1 MNSHAPRGCAL
12 TLAVL
17 LASLCPQ
24 FASAQI
30 AVSANDGKSS
40 LNDGKPEVP
49 AQVAPDTVFLIDLN
63 QTPPKVI
70 GEVQAP
76 TSAVGPPMSVAVS
89 RDESFALVT
98 GAAKIDPADAK
109 KAVPD
114 NKLSVIDIKARPP
127 VVLATLEAGAGAS
140 GVAISPK
147 GSPVL
152 VANRAEG
159 TVSIFTASGKTLTPA
174 GKIDF
179 GAPASGPS
187 AVVFTPDGK
196 SALVTRD
203 GDNKVS
209 VLAIDGDKVE
219 YTKRDVGA
227 GLRPY
232 GIVMSPKGDVAIVA
246 DLGINNGNGDTDT
259 VSIID
264 VQAKPPRTIDT
275 VSVGSTPEGMKL
287 SPDGQ
292 YLALAVMNGSNK
304 SKASPIFNDKGF
316 LKVFSLKDKK
326 LTPVAVADVGHWC
339 QGVAFSNDNR
349 KILVQCMV
357 ENEIQVFDFD
367 GKALKRSGTIKAA
380 GPAGI
385 GVAER

>member
-1 MNSHAPRGCAL
+1 MNFHASRACAL
-12 TLAVL
+12 ILAAS
-17 LASLCPQ
+17 LASLFPQ
-24 FASAQI
+24 FANAQI
-30 AVSANDGKSS
+30 AVSAHDGKSI

-49 AQVAPDTVFLIDLN
+49 ATITPDAVFLIDLN

-70 GEVQAP
+70 GEVQVP

-98 GAAKIDPADAK
+98 GAAKVDPADSK
-109 KAVPD
+109 KVVPD

-127 VVLATLEAGAGAS
+127 AILATLEAGAGAS

-159 TVSIFTASGKTLTPA
+159 TISIFTASGKTLTPA

-179 GAPASGPS
+179 GAPTSGPS

-196 SALVTRD
+196 TALVTRD
-203 GDNKVS
+203 GDHKVS

-246 DLGINNGNGDTDT
+246 DLGINNGNGDNDT
-259 VSIID
+259 VSIVD

-275 VSVGSTPEGMKL
+275 VSVGTTPEGMTL

-304 SKASPIFNDKGF
+304 PKASPIFHDNG
-316 LKVFSLKDKK
+316 LLRVFSLKDKK
-326 LTPVAVADVGHWC
+326 LTAVADADVGHWC
-339 QGVAFSNDNR
+339 QGVAFNKDNK

-367 GKALKRSGTIKAA
+367 GKALKRSGTIKGT

-385 GVAER
+385 GIAER